1 MFTII
6 IIGITCLVSVLAMN
20 NPKLKLNLI
29 FYPEKIK
36 RTKEWYRFLTSG
48 FIHADYTHLAFNMIT
63 LWSLG
68 SQLEATFAAQHKLG
82 NTLYILLYFGS
93 MIIADI
99 PLYFKQ
105 RNNPRYL
112 SLGASGAVLGVV
124 FSFILFY
131 PWAMFYGLIPAF
143 IFGFIYLAP
152 CS

>member
-20 NPKLKLNLI
+20 NPELKLNLI

-99 PLYFKQ
+99 PLLVAQY
-105 RNNPRYL
+105 
-112 SLGASGAVLGVV
+112 
-124 FSFILFY
+124 
-131 PWAMFYGLIPAF
+131 
-143 IFGFIYLAP
+143 
-152 CS
+152 